1 MGDRKFLH
9 TIKPFLWVKIKSRES
24 VILVKKDKLTSKLDE
39 VANSLNDFFFNIIKI
54 SVYYKL

>member
-39 VANSLNDFFFNIIKI
+39 VANSLNDFFLILLK
-54 SVYYKL
+54 Y